1 MIFKI
6 EMILMVI
13 VAFLIGYVL
22 SYIIKY
28 KIKYKIIEGQRDP
41 STEFGGDH
49 TYYQDEHVELQS
61 WN

>member
-41 STEFGGDH
+41 SIEFGGELNYD
-49 TYYQDEHVELQS
+49 DEQVELRS

>member
-1 MIFKI
+1 
-6 EMILMVI
+6 MVI

-41 STEFGGDH
+41 SIEFGGELNYD
-49 TYYQDEHVELQS
+49 DEQVELRS